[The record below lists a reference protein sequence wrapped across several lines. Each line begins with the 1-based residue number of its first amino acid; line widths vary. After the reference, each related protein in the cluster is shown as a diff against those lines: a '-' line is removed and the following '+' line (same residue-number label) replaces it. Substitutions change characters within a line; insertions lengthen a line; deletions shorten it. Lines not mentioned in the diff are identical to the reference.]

1 MDEFLASLIWV
12 AIPALVLVGYSVRT
26 RISGRLRFERIERE
40 RGSFLLGRTVMEA
53 GYWAMQ
59 PVARALIRCGVSPD
73 AISWCSLV
81 LGLLSGIRLAEG
93 YFGSGALLFALSGL
107 CDALDGM
114 VARATGVASDGGEV
128 LDAVVDRY
136 SEFFFLGGLAW
147 YYRPIPEAQLLCWL
161 ALLGSFM
168 VSYSSAR
175 AEVLGIELPR
185 GSMKRPERVV
195 YLTLGAALS
204 PLTIRW
210 LESSGARAVPLAHA
224 MVASLV
230 LVALLSNYWALE
242 RLRTLWLAARRSR

>member
-1 MDEFLASLIWV
+1 MEDSLGSLAWV
-12 AIPALVLVGYSVRT
+12 AVPALVLIGYLIRARVR
-26 RISGRLRFERIERE
+26 GRVRFERVERE
-40 RGSFLLGRTVMEA
+40 RGSFLLGRGVMEA

-59 PVARALIRCGVSPD
+59 PLSRALIRLGVSPD
-73 AISWCSLV
+73 TISWCSLV
-81 LGLLSGIRLAEG
+81 LGLISGIRLAEG
-93 YFGSGALLFALSGL
+93 HFGGGALLFALSGL

-114 VARATGVASDGGEV
+114 VARATGVASDGGEI

-161 ALLGSFM
+161 VLLGSFM

-204 PLTIRW
+204 PLTVRW
-210 LESSGARAVPLAHA
+210 LETPGARPVPLGHA
-224 MVASLV
+224 MVLALALV
-230 LVALLSNYWALE
+230 GLLSNYWALE
-242 RLRTLWLAARRSR
+242 RLRTLWVAARRSR